1 MPKQTPSETVGPYFT
16 MGLLREARN
25 VLVTDA
31 TEGERI
37 RIEGRVTDGAGE
49 PVSDAMIEIWQANAH
64 GRYDHPEDTQD
75 KPLDAAFGGFGRAA
89 TDDDGAYWFE
99 TVKPG
104 PVPGPG
110 NALQAPHIGVAVFAR
125 GMLRQAYTRIYLAG
139 EAANEN
145 DPVLSAIDDAERRNT
160 LIASGAGGA
169 AGEGRAVYRFDI
181 VLQGANETVFF
192 DL

>member
-25 VLVTDA
+25 VLANDA

-37 RIEGRVTDGAGE
+37 RVEGRVLDGAGE
-49 PVSDAMIEIWQANAH
+49 PVRDALVEIWQADSH
-64 GRYDHPEDTQD
+64 GCYDHPDDTGA

-104 PVPGPG
+104 QVAGPG

-125 GMLRQAYTRIYLAG
+125 GMLRHAYSRIYFAD
-139 EAANEN
+139 EAANEI
-145 DPVLSAIDDAERRNT
+145 DPVLSVIDDARRRDT
-160 LIASGAGGA
+160 LIAESDGAGREA
-169 AGEGRAVYRFDI
+169 RAVYRFDI

-192 DL
+192 DV

>member
-1 MPKQTPSETVGPYFT
+1 MAGQTPSQTVGPYFAI
-16 MGLLREARN
+16 GLARGYRN
-25 VLVTDA
+25 VLVSEA

-37 RIEGRVTDGAGE
+37 RVEGRVLDGAGE
-49 PVSDAMIEIWQANAH
+49 PVRDAMVEIWQANAH
-64 GRYDHPEDTQD
+64 GRYVHPEDTQD

-104 PVPGPG
+104 QVPGPG

-125 GMLRQAYTRIYLAG
+125 GMLRHAYSRIYFAG
-139 EAANEN
+139 EAANEI
-145 DPVLSAIDDAERRNT
+145 DPVLSAIDDARRRDT
-160 LIASGAGGA
+160 LIAESDGAGREA
-169 AGEGRAVYRFDI
+169 RAVYRFDI

-192 DL
+192 DV

>member
-25 VLVTDA
+25 VLTTDA

-160 LIASGAGGA
+160 LIAAAGGA
-169 AGEGRAVYRFDI
+169 GGEGRAVYRFDI

>member
-64 GRYDHPEDTQD
+64 GRYDHPDDAQD

-99 TVKPG
+99 TVRPG
-104 PVPGPG
+104 TVPGPG

-125 GMLRQAYTRIYLAG
+125 GMLRHAYSRIYFSD

-145 DPVLSAIDDAERRNT
+145 DPVLSAIDDAKRRDT
-160 LIASGAGGA
+160 LIAANAGSGGA
-169 AGEGRAVYRFDI
+169 SRAVYRFDI
-181 VLQGANETVFF
+181 VLQGADETVFF
-192 DL
+192 DV

>member
-1 MPKQTPSETVGPYFT
+1 MPGQTPSQTVGPYFAI
-16 MGLLREARN
+16 GLARGNRN
-25 VLVTDA
+25 VLVSEA

-37 RIEGRVTDGAGE
+37 RIEGRVVDGAGE

-104 PVPGPG
+104 SVPGPG
-110 NALQAPHIGVAVFAR
+110 NASQAPHVGVAVFAR
-125 GMLRQAYTRIYLAG
+125 GMLRHAYTRIYFGG
-139 EAANEN
+139 EAANEI
-145 DPVLSAIDDAERRNT
+145 DPVLNAIDDAGRRNS
-160 LIASGAGGA
+160 LIAESAGAGADGA
-169 AGEGRAVYRFDI
+169 RVFRFDI
-181 VLQGANETVFF
+181 VLQGADETVFF
-192 DL
+192 DV

>member
-1 MPKQTPSETVGPYFT
+1 MPGQTPSETVGPYFT

-25 VLVTDA
+25 VLVTDG
-31 TEGERI
+31 TVGERI

-49 PVSDAMIEIWQANAH
+49 PVGDAMIEIWQANAH

-104 PVPGPG
+104 PVAGPG

-125 GMLRQAYTRIYLAG
+125 GMLRQAYSRIYFAG
-139 EAANEN
+139 EEANEN
-145 DPVLSAIDDAERRNT
+145 DPVLSAIDDVERRNT
-160 LIASGAGGA
+160 LIADGAEG
-169 AGEGRAVYRFDI
+169 GEGRAVYRFDI

>member
-1 MPKQTPSETVGPYFT
+1 MPGQTPSQTVGPYFT

-37 RIEGRVTDGAGE
+37 RIEGRVLDGAGE

-89 TDDDGAYWFE
+89 TDDGGAYWFE

-104 PVPGPG
+104 SVPGPG
-110 NALQAPHIGVAVFAR
+110 NAPQAPHVGVAVFAR
-125 GMLRQAYTRIYLAG
+125 GMLRHAYTRIYFGG
-139 EAANEN
+139 EAANEI
-145 DPVLSAIDDAERRNT
+145 DPVLNAIDDAGRRNS
-160 LIASGAGGA
+160 LVAESAGAGADGA
-169 AGEGRAVYRFDI
+169 RVFRFDI
-181 VLQGANETVFF
+181 VLQGADETVFF
-192 DL
+192 DV